1 MGIGNAVARRR
12 KKKAETETKI
22 VGICAQSVIDK
33 INESASNCIALERE
47 IDDLELN
54 ILRLADAGESEHKI
68 GQLIAKKNEKE
79 SSYAMEKMLV
89 TMFESVYEPLVK
101 LKVQLE
107 ALLKLGWHKFLIRMV
122 PEKKLPKMI
131 HSMNADDMVKV
142 IEITK
147 KIIRTISD
155 RIVRAYGDRVE
166 AEKVMKQIEDT
177 ANKQL
182 ELYRKERERTQ
193 ASVANSVKPQ
203 AKSSVMSDV
212 EAIRKARAAKNG
224 ATAPASMTVPVG
236 ADTSATENVG
246 NKNTNKK

>member
-1 MGIGNAVARRR
+1 MGIGNAMARRR

-22 VGICAQSVIDK
+22 VGLCAQSVMDK
-33 INESASNCIALERE
+33 INESAANCIALEKE
-47 IDDLELN
+47 IDDLELT

-79 SSYAMEKMLV
+79 SAYTMEKMLV

-107 ALLKLGWHKFLIRMV
+107 ALLTLGWHKFLISMV

-182 ELYRKERERTQ
+182 DIYRREKERTR
-193 ASVANSVKPQ
+193 ASVSNAAPEV
-203 AKSSVMSDV
+203 KSSVMSDV

-224 ATAPASMTVPVG
+224 SVASPSMTVPVG
-236 ADTSATENVG
+236 VDTPATVNG
-246 NKNTNKK
+246 QNKNTK